1 MSGMCSVCACSI
13 PRGSHLRAACSQA
26 KDVLVH
32 VCEQSLPG
40 VAQVLAVLSGA
51 EGGDLRALAPTAVQ
65 KQIDQML
72 PLDLTPSGSF
82 EQELIFG
89 WVKKEVVSH
98 LLCEKLTEG
107 KGGGKRGRGRERH
120 CYNHTEVC
128 LSTCIYIYIHNFKY
142 FGLYLLKYTI
152 SLVYRKIAKK
162 TSTDR

>member
-1 MSGMCSVCACSI
+1 MLCACSI

-40 VAQVLAVLSGA
+40 VARVLAVLSGA
-51 EGGDLRALAPTAVQ
+51 EGGDLRALAPIAVQ

-107 KGGGKRGRGRERH
+107 KGVGREEEEGKDIATTTQRSVYLH
-120 CYNHTEVC
+120 VFISIYTILNI
-128 LSTCIYIYIHNFKY
+128 LDYIY
-142 FGLYLLKYTI
+142 
-152 SLVYRKIAKK
+152 
-162 TSTDR
+162 